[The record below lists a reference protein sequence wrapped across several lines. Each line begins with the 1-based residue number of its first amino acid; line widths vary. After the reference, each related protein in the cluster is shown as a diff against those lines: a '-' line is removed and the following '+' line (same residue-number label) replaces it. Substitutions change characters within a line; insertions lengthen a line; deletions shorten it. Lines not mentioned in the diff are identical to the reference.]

1 MNEHGFASVLGLCLL
16 LLMACLSA
24 AVIGIAQKERV
35 AVDGFAAGLQA
46 QSYAESGAEK
56 ALASLDPQILKEVK
70 SAGKPVCI
78 MSLPAEENAPLKSCQ
93 IYLAF
98 DGDSYVLMAVSCVA
112 DRKGQ
117 VFVHFQPTKDGLKIG
132 KWER

>member
-24 AVIGIAQKERV
+24 AVIGLAQKERA
-35 AVDGFAAGLQA
+35 AVDGFAVGLQA

-56 ALASLDPQILKEVK
+56 ALASLDAQILAKVQ

-93 IYLAF
+93 IYLTF
-98 DGDSYVLMAVSCVA
+98 DGDAYVLMAVSCVA

-117 VFVHFQPTKDGLKIG
+117 VFVHFQQARDGLKIV

>member
-24 AVIGIAQKERV
+24 AAIGLAQKEKL

-46 QSYAESGAEK
+46 QSYAASGAEK
-56 ALASLDPQILKEVK
+56 ALASLDAQILAQVQ

-93 IYLAF
+93 IYLTF
-98 DGDSYVLMAVSCVA
+98 DGDAYVLMAVSCVA

-117 VFVHFQPTKDGLKIG
+117 VFVHFQSTKDGLKIG

>member
-93 IYLAF
+93 IYLTF
-98 DGDSYVLMAVSCVA
+98 DGEAYVLMAVSCVA

-117 VFVHFQPTKDGLKIG
+117 VFVHFQQVKDGVKLG